1 MAIVNTLNKQEF
13 VNMFADYNRADN
25 FSIIARE
32 MLFDYYDDL
41 SEDIGTPFEMDV
53 IAICCDWSEYNVNEL
68 LNDYSNLLDD
78 DDLAE
83 CEDDGE
89 KLEYIESVLQDHT
102 SVLRVDGD
110 SLLVMAF

>member
-25 FSIIARE
+25 FSIAARE

-41 SEDIGTPFEMDV
+41 SDDIGQPFEMDV
-53 IAICCDWSEYNVNEL
+53 IAICCGWSEHDTNDL
-68 LNDYSNLLDD
+68 LREYGYLLDKGE
-78 DDLAE
+78 LAE
-83 CEDDGE
+83 CEDDSE
-89 KLEYIESVLQDHT
+89 KLEYIESVLQDHS
-102 SVLRVDGD
+102 SVLRVDDD